1 MLQKNVFVCN
11 KESPHLV
18 MEKIKFECTARREE
32 VKWGSHY
39 SGGKIANIWERFLE
53 IHFTFWLKKKRL
65 HKAYIYRLIMMQS
78 PSLSSRQVPFSQI
91 IQDLSI
97 ALCYAIHH
105 TLE

>member
-1 MLQKNVFVCN
+1 MAHACGDFTLWPLRSGGSFYQMLQKNVFVCN

-53 IHFTFWLKKKRL
+53 IHFTFWLGKKKT
-65 HKAYIYRLIMMQS
+65 
-78 PSLSSRQVPFSQI
+78 P
-91 IQDLSI
+91 
-97 ALCYAIHH
+97 
-105 TLE
+105 